1 MSLDTA
7 LLGSVH
13 ISNDS
18 NRINMPAT
26 PAPSKTGISKRTG
39 AASPGDSGLAQRIAR
54 WTAGLEQLE
63 TSIPG
68 LSLHRWEAPTE
79 QASYMLAPSICL
91 IGQGR
96 KRLVLGEEDYLYD
109 TNNFLI
115 TSMDLPVVTQV
126 IEASPEQPYLGL
138 TMALDLQVIAELLM
152 NHDGHPQVPAAG
164 DRVCVAV
171 SAVSPS
177 LLNAFERLLDLL
189 EQPQDIAALAPLIKQ
204 EIFYRLLVGE
214 QGPRLRQIVTAGNH
228 GQRISRVIDWLKKNL
243 EKPFRVEDLAAR
255 AGLSSSAFHH
265 HFRAMTAMS
274 PLQFQKRM
282 RLHEARRLMLTEHLD
297 VSSAAFKVGYESPSQ
312 FSREYSRQFGNS
324 PLRDIKHLSQVP

>member
-1 MSLDTA
+1 
-7 LLGSVH
+7 
-13 ISNDS
+13 
-18 NRINMPAT
+18 MPASST
-26 PAPSKTGISKRTG
+26 PSQTTSANVTG
-39 AASPGDSGLAQRIAR
+39 ATAPAGSGLAQRIAR
-54 WTAGLEQLE
+54 CTAGLEQLD
-63 TSIPG
+63 TQIPG

-91 IGQGR
+91 IGQGK
-96 KRLVLGEEDYLYD
+96 KRLVLGDEDYIYD

-115 TSMDLPVVTQV
+115 TSVDLPVVSQV
-126 IEASPEQPYLGL
+126 IEASAERPYLGL
-138 TMALDLQVIAELLM
+138 TMTLDLQVIAELLL
-152 NHDGHPQVPAAG
+152 NHDDNPRVPTAG
-164 DRVCVAV
+164 DRVCLAV

-177 LLNAFERLLDLL
+177 LLSAFERLLDLL

-228 GQRISRVIDWLKKNL
+228 GQKISRVIDWLKKNL
-243 EKPFRVEDLAAR
+243 EKPFRVDELAAR
-255 AGLSSSAFHH
+255 AGLSASAFHH
-265 HFRAMTAMS
+265 HFRSMTAMS

-282 RLHEARRLMLTEHLD
+282 RLHEARRLMLTEHID

-324 PLRDIKHLSQVP
+324 PLRDIKHLSQTP

>member
-1 MSLDTA
+1 M
-7 LLGSVH
+7 
-13 ISNDS
+13 
-18 NRINMPAT
+18 
-26 PAPSKTGISKRTG
+26 
-39 AASPGDSGLAQRIAR
+39 AR
-54 WTAGLEQLE
+54 WTVGREQLE
-63 TSIPG
+63 TSISG

-96 KRLVLGEEDYLYD
+96 KRLVLGEQDYIYD

-115 TSMDLPVVTQV
+115 TSVDLPVVTQV
-126 IEASPEQPYLGL
+126 IEASTARPYLGL
-138 TMALDLQVIAELLM
+138 TMALDLQVIAELLLTLDD
-152 NHDGHPQVPAAG
+152 HSRAPTAS
-164 DRVCVAV
+164 DRVCLAV
-171 SAVSPS
+171 SAVSPL

-189 EQPQDIAALAPLIKQ
+189 DQPQDITALAPLIKQ
-204 EIFYRLLVGE
+204 EIFYRLLTGE

-228 GQRISRVIDWLKKNL
+228 GEKISRVIDWLKKNL
-243 EKPFRVEDLAAR
+243 EKPFRVEELAAT

-282 RLHEARRLMLTEHLD
+282 RLNEARRLMLTEHLD

-324 PLRDIKHLSQVP
+324 PLRDIKQLNQAP